1 MLSAQNLCAGYGSVA
16 VLNGVGFTLK
26 PGEILGLLGRNG
38 VGKTTLLRTLIGLLR
53 PRSGQITLK
62 GQPIA
67 GLPPH
72 RIARRG
78 LALVPQGRG
87 ILAKL
92 TVRENLLLGTRA
104 LPQRSETIP
113 PAVLEY
119 FPILGQRLD
128 QLGGTLS
135 GGQQQMLAIGR
146 ALCGQPA
153 VLLLD
158 EPSEG
163 IQPSIVQELGENIRK
178 ISRSSGMS
186 VLLVEQN
193 IDLALDLADRCMV
206 MEKGSIVHEGSP
218 EDFRDEATLRK
229 YLAL

>member
-1 MLSAQNLCAGYGSVA
+1 MLAARNLSAGYGSVA
-16 VLNGVGFTLK
+16 VLNGVGFTLE

-53 PRSGQITLK
+53 PRGGEITLK

-72 RIARRG
+72 KIARRG

-104 LPQRSETIP
+104 LAQKTGTIP
-113 PAVLEY
+113 AAVLDS
-119 FPILGQRLD
+119 FPILRERLD

-146 ALCGQPA
+146 ALCGQPS

-163 IQPSIVQELGENIRK
+163 IQPSIVQELGAHIRR
-178 ISRSSGMS
+178 ISRASGMS

-193 IDLALDLADRCMV
+193 IDLALDLADRCLV
-206 MEKGSIVHEGSP
+206 MEKGSIVHEGKP

-229 YLAL
+229 YLAI